1 MSRFLLLAFSVLTF
15 MSISKAQSSN
25 SGLPPLIDR
34 SIFFDDPE
42 ISGAKLSPD
51 GKWMTFM
58 KPYSATPGEEG
69 ERNVWIKSIGEAFEA
84 ARPLT
89 ANDRPIP
96 GYFWSHDSKYIMYVQ
111 DAGGDENYHVY
122 AIDPSTS
129 SGNSAS
135 AKTGDLPVPRALTSG
150 ENVRAQIT
158 SVPRSKPG
166 VIFVGL
172 NDRDPQFHDLYEVSI
187 ADGSRKLIYQN
198 DDNLSS
204 YTFDHAGKLRVA
216 TKSNEAGGTEIY
228 AFGADQKLTKIYE
241 CTVDESCYPTGFD
254 AKNER
259 VYFVSNHGDID
270 KTQLLLLDLTSGET
284 ELVEQDPEGEVD
296 FGGAITSDVTHEL
309 LGTVYDGDKRRIYWR
324 DKTWEADYTFLEGK
338 FPGTEISTGSS
349 TADERKMLVYANSD
363 TDPGA
368 TYLFDRDTRE
378 VEFLYRPRP
387 ELPTESLANM
397 TPVRYPSSD
406 GLEIPAYLTLPKGVD
421 AKRLPLVMLIH
432 GGPWARDNW
441 GYNSFAQFLAN
452 RGYAVLQ
459 PNFRSSTGF
468 GKAYL
473 NAGNGEW
480 GKLMQDDIT
489 AGVDYLV
496 SEGIVDKRRVG
507 IMGGSYGGYATLA
520 GVAFTPDVY
529 AAGVSIVGP
538 SNLITLL
545 ESIPPYWASFRKQM
559 FIRMADPETE
569 EGRKWLAERSPL
581 NSADKITAPLLI
593 AQGANDPRV
602 KQAESDQIVVAMRDL
617 KLPVEY
623 LVAPDEGHGFRRPEN
638 NIAMIAAIE
647 KFFAAHLGGRY
658 QPDMPDNIAKRLGEI
673 TVDPATV
680 VLAEALSAEELKG
693 ERPEPIYPL
702 VPGTRKYA
710 ATMAMGPQTMT
721 MDVVEEVTEADGF
734 YTVKTTMNG
743 SGMSSTDEIL
753 LSKEGLVP
761 QRRTSSQGPAVI
773 ELGYEKGEVMGTLSM
788 GGNNIPVEAKFDG
801 ELFSDGPAEGLTF
814 AAIALEVGMKQILWR
829 FDVATQKMGAYKAVV
844 SSKESVTVPAG
855 TADAFVVEIVSADGK
870 PGKTTYFIEAGGDR
884 RVLKV
889 VMVMPAMGGATMTQE
904 LAE

>member
-1 MSRFLLLAFSVLTF
+1 MSSSLAQTP
-15 MSISKAQSSN
+15 N

-34 SIFFDDPE
+34 AIFFDDPE
-42 ISGAKLSPD
+42 ISGAQLSPD
-51 GKWMTFM
+51 GKWITFM
-58 KPYSATPGEEG
+58 KPFSADPNEEG
-69 ERNVWIKSIGEAFEA
+69 ERNIWIKSIDEDFGA

-122 AIDPSTS
+122 AIDPS
-129 SGNSAS
+129 SAS
-135 AKTGDLPVPRALTSG
+135 AKTSQLPTPRALTSG
-150 ENVRAQIT
+150 DEVRAQINA
-158 SVPRSKPG
+158 VPRSKPN
-166 VIFVGL
+166 VIYVGL

-187 ADGSRKLIYQN
+187 ADGSKKLIYQN
-198 DDNLSS
+198 DDKLSG
-204 YTFDHAGKLRVA
+204 YTFDHEGNLRLA
-216 TKSNEAGGTEIY
+216 IKSNEAGGTEVY
-228 AFGADQKLTKIYE
+228 AFGPDQRLTKIYE
-241 CTVDESCYPTGFD
+241 CTVDESCYPTSFD
-254 AKNER
+254 ANNEK

-270 KTQLLLLDLTSGET
+270 KTQLLLLDPASAKT
-284 ELVEQDPEGEVD
+284 ELVEKDPEGEVD
-296 FGGAITSDVTHEL
+296 FGGAITSDLTHEL
-309 LGTVYDGDKRRIYWR
+309 LGTVYVGDKRRIYWR
-324 DKTWEADYTFLEGK
+324 DKTWEADYKYLESK
-338 FPGTEISTGSS
+338 LPGSEISTGSS

-368 TYLFDRDTRE
+368 TYLFDRDSRE
-378 VEFLYRPRP
+378 LELLYRPRP
-387 ELPTESLANM
+387 NLPTESLANM

-406 GLEIPAYLTLPKGVD
+406 GLEIPAYLTLPKGIE

-441 GYNSFAQFLAN
+441 GYDGLAQFLAN

-468 GKAYL
+468 GKSFL

-480 GKLMQDDIT
+480 GELMQDDIT

-496 SEGIVDKRRVG
+496 KEGIVDKRRVG

-520 GVAFTPDVY
+520 GVAFTPEVY

-559 FIRMADPETE
+559 FVRMADPETE
-569 EGRKWLAERSPL
+569 EGRKWLYERSPL
-581 NSADKITAPLLI
+581 NSADKIKAPLLVV
-593 AQGANDPRV
+593 QGANDPRV

-638 NIAMIAAIE
+638 NMAMYASIE
-647 KFFAAHLGGRY
+647 KFLAAHLGGRF
-658 QPDMPDNIAKRLGEI
+658 QPDMPDNIAQRLSEI

-680 VLAEALSAEELKG
+680 VLAKALTAEELKND
-693 ERPEPIYPL
+693 RPTPVHPL
-702 VPGTRKYA
+702 ATGTRKYA
-710 ATMAMGPQTMT
+710 ASMAMGPQTMT
-721 MDVVEEVTEADGF
+721 MEITEEVTEADGF
-734 YTVKTTMNG
+734 YTVKTTMSG
-743 SGMSSTDEIL
+743 SGMTASDEVL
-753 LSKEGLVP
+753 LSKDGLVP
-761 QRRTSSQGPAVI
+761 QSRTSMQGPAEI
-773 ELGYEKGEVMGTLSM
+773 TLGYSPGVVDGTLSM
-788 GGNNIPVEAKFDG
+788 SGNNIPVKADFDG

-814 AAIALEVGMKQILWR
+814 AALALEKGMEEIIWR
-829 FDVATQKMGAYKAVV
+829 FDLQTQKTGAYKATVTGQ
-844 SSKESVTVPAG
+844 ESVTVPAG
-855 TADAFVVEIVSADGK
+855 TAEAFVVEVVSADGS
-870 PGKTTYFIEAGGDR
+870 PGKTTYYIEDGGAR

-889 VMVMPAMGGATMTQE
+889 VSVMPAMGGATMTQE
-904 LAE
+904 LVE

>member
-1 MSRFLLLAFSVLTF
+1 MST
-15 MSISKAQSSN
+15 ISAQAPK

-34 SIFFDDPE
+34 AIFFDDPE
-42 ISGAKLSPD
+42 ISGAQLSPD
-51 GKWMTFM
+51 GKWITFM
-58 KPYSATPGEEG
+58 KPYSTDPNQEG
-69 ERNVWIKSIGEAFEA
+69 ERNIWIKTIDEEFAA

-122 AIDPSTS
+122 AIDPNIETESFPT
-129 SGNSAS
+129 
-135 AKTGDLPVPRALTSG
+135 PRALTAG
-150 ENVRAQIT
+150 DEVRAQIN

-166 VIFVGL
+166 VIYVGL

-187 ADGSRKLIYQN
+187 ADGSKKLIYQN
-198 DDNLSS
+198 DDKLSS
-204 YTFDHAGKLRVA
+204 YSFDHKGNLRLA
-216 TKSNEAGGTEIY
+216 TKSTEAGGTEVY
-228 AFGADQKLTKIYE
+228 AFGADQSLSKIYE
-241 CTVDESCYPTGFD
+241 CTVDETCYPSGFD
-254 AKNER
+254 AKNEK
-259 VYFVSNHGDID
+259 VYFISNHGEID
-270 KTQLLLLDLTSGET
+270 KTELLLLDPATGET
-284 ELVEQDPEGEVD
+284 ELVEKDPEGEVD
-296 FGGAITSDVTHEL
+296 FGGAITSDLTHEL
-309 LGTVYDGDKRRIYWR
+309 LGTVYVGDKRRIYWR
-324 DKTWEADYTFLEGK
+324 DKTWEADYKYLESEL
-338 FPGTEISTGSS
+338 PGSEVSTGSS

-368 TYLFDRDTRE
+368 TYLFDRDSRDLTL
-378 VEFLYRPRP
+378 LYRPRP
-387 ELPTESLANM
+387 NLPTESLANM

-406 GLEIPAYLTLPKGVD
+406 GLEIPAYLTLPKGIE

-441 GYNSFAQFLAN
+441 GYNGLAQFLAN

-468 GKAYL
+468 GKAFL

-496 SEGIVDKRRVG
+496 KEGIVDKRRVG
-507 IMGGSYGGYATLA
+507 ILGGSYGGYATLA

-569 EGRKWLAERSPL
+569 EGREWLFERSPL
-581 NSADKITAPLLI
+581 NSADKIKAPLLVV
-593 AQGANDPRV
+593 QGANDPRV

-617 KLPVEY
+617 ELPVEY

-638 NIAMIAAIE
+638 NMAMYASIE
-647 KFFAAHLGGRY
+647 KFLAAHLGGRY
-658 QPDMPDNIAKRLGEI
+658 QPDMPDNIAKRLAEI

-680 VLAEALSAEELKG
+680 VLAEALSAEDLKND
-693 ERPEPIYPL
+693 RPQPVHPL
-702 VPGTRKYA
+702 TPGTRKYA
-710 ATMAMGPQTMT
+710 ATMAMGPQTMK
-721 MDVVEEVTEADGF
+721 MDVTEVVTEADGM
-734 YTVKTTMNG
+734 YTVSTTMNG
-743 SGMSSTDEIL
+743 GGMSASDEVMVT
-753 LSKEGLVP
+753 KDGLVP
-761 QRRTSSQGPAVI
+761 QRRTSKQGPAEI
-773 ELGYEKGEVMGTLSM
+773 NIGYEPGVVNGTLSM
-788 GGNNIPVEAKFDG
+788 GGNDIPVKADFDG
-801 ELFSDGPAEGLTF
+801 ELFSDGPAEGLTL
-814 AAIALEVGMKQILWR
+814 AALPLAVGMEEIIWR
-829 FDVATQKMGAYKAVV
+829 FDLQTQKMGAYKISVTGSEA
-844 SSKESVTVPAG
+844 VTVPAG
-855 TADAFVVEIVSADGK
+855 AADAFVVEINATDGSL
-870 PGKTTYFIEAGGDR
+870 GKTTYYIEKGGER

-889 VMVMPAMGGATMTQE
+889 VAVMPAMGGATMTQE
-904 LAE
+904 LVE

>member
-1 MSRFLLLAFSVLTF
+1 MSSTT
-15 MSISKAQSSN
+15 AQTPSL
-25 SGLPPLIDR
+25 GLPPLIDR
-34 SIFFDDPE
+34 AIFFDDPE
-42 ISGAKLSPD
+42 ISGAQLRPD
-51 GKWMTFM
+51 GKWLTFM
-58 KPYSATPGEEG
+58 KPYSTDPAQEG
-69 ERNVWIKSIGEAFEA
+69 ERNIWIKAIEEDFAA

-96 GYFWSHDSKYIMYVQ
+96 GYFWSHDAKYIMYVQ

-122 AIDPSTS
+122 AIDP
-129 SGNSAS
+129 AS
-135 AKTGDLPVPRALTSG
+135 AKTGALPTPRALTSG

-158 SVPRSKPG
+158 SVPRSNPK
-166 VIFVGL
+166 VLYVGL

-187 ADGSRKLIYQN
+187 ADGSKKLIYQN
-198 DDNLSS
+198 EDNLSS
-204 YTFDHAGKLRVA
+204 YTFDHAGKLRIA
-216 TKSNEAGGTEIY
+216 TKSNEAGGTEVY
-228 AFGADQKLTKIYE
+228 AFGADQSLSKIYD
-241 CTVDESCYPTGFD
+241 CTVDESCYPTEFD

-270 KTQLLLLDLTSGET
+270 KTQLLLLDPATGKT
-284 ELVEQDPEGEVD
+284 DLVEKDPEGEVD
-296 FGGAITSDVTHEL
+296 FGGAITSDLTHEL
-309 LGTVYDGDKRRIYWR
+309 LGTVYVGDKRRIYWR
-324 DKTWEADYTFLEGK
+324 DKTWEADYQFLEGK
-338 FPGTEISTGSS
+338 LPGSEVSTGSS

-368 TYLFDRDTRE
+368 TYLFDRDSRE
-378 VEFLYRPRP
+378 LTFLYRPRP

-406 GLEIPAYLTLPKGVD
+406 GLEIPAYLTLPKGID

-441 GYNSFAQFLAN
+441 GYDGFAQFLAN

-468 GKAYL
+468 GKAFL

-496 SEGIVDKRRVG
+496 SQGIVDKRRVG

-545 ESIPPYWASFRKQM
+545 ESIPAYWASFKKQM
-559 FIRMADPETE
+559 FVRMADPETE
-569 EGRKWLAERSPL
+569 EGRQWLTERSPL
-581 NSADKITAPLLI
+581 NSAVKITAPLLI

-617 KLPVEY
+617 KRPVEY

-638 NIAMIAAIE
+638 NMAMIAAIE

-658 QPDMPDNIAKRLGEI
+658 QPDMPDNIAKRLKEI
-673 TVDPATV
+673 TVDPASV
-680 VLAEALSAEELKG
+680 VLAKALTAEELKSD
-693 ERPEPIYPL
+693 RPAPVHPL
-702 VPGTRKYA
+702 STGIHKYT
-710 ATMAMGPQTMT
+710 ATMQMGPQKMS

-734 YTVKTTMNG
+734 YTVKTTMEG
-743 SGMSSTDEIL
+743 SGMSASDEVL
-753 LSKEGLVP
+753 LVEEGLVP
-761 QRRTSSQGPAVI
+761 QKRMSKQGPAEI
-773 ELGYEKGEVMGTLSM
+773 KLGYKKGAIMGTLSM
-788 GGNNIPVEAKFDG
+788 GGNNIPVEADFDG
-801 ELFSDGPAEGLTF
+801 ELFSDGPAEGLTL
-814 AAIALEVGMKQILWR
+814 AALPLEVGMEELIWR
-829 FDVATQKMGAYKAVV
+829 FDLQSQKTGAFKMKVTGKAQV
-844 SSKESVTVPAG
+844 EVPA
-855 TADAFVVEIVSADGK
+855 ASAEAFVVEIDAADGS
-870 PGKTTYFIEAGGDR
+870 PGKTTYYIENGGAR
-884 RVLKV
+884 RVLKIV
-889 VMVMPAMGGATMTQE
+889 AIMPAMGGATMTQE
-904 LAE
+904 LVE